1 MYNIFIPT
9 SLRVNKIIGKKCSL
23 IYDIIN
29 QTTLGKSLSI
39 PNICISVYKIYY
51 LKFFI
56 FHLSSKRKQLK
67 SSHYQISS
75 GT

>member
-9 SLRVNKIIGKKCSL
+9 SLRVNKRIDKKCSL

-29 QTTLGKSLSI
+29 QTTLGKFLSI

-56 FHLSSKRKQLK
+56 FICPENVNS
-67 SSHYQISS
+67 
-75 GT
+75 